1 MTSLFVIQGAD
12 QGRRFD
18 LRPGSVTTLGRDAAN
33 SIRLH
38 DDEVSRRHA
47 ELHPRPEGNGFI
59 LVDLD
64 SANGTFVNNARAKR
78 TTLTPGDHV
87 KVGQTLMIY
96 SGPIPRSSDEL
107 RTRVEVRLEAP
118 SDRAQTAILKRIPP
132 GEGSRV
138 LSASAAPMLAPSPS
152 GSVEK
157 VRLAHLAAVY
167 QATLAVSHVHDLDA
181 LLPQVL
187 EAACEATRA
196 ERGTILL
203 REESGEGDLTPRAVW
218 WRGDLEPDDH
228 LVISRTIAEFVL
240 EQGQGVITANAP
252 ADERFAGAPS
262 IVNQGIR
269 EAICV
274 PVQGR
279 YTTCGVLYVDVRAGA
294 APGSGLSEDQLALL
308 AAIAHQA
315 GLAIENTRLYEA
327 KLQSE
332 RLAAVG
338 QTIATISHHIKNIL
352 QGLKSGSYLIQI
364 GLDGKDDR
372 SLRKGWSIVEKNQDK
387 IYNLVM
393 DMLSFSK
400 EREPALE
407 PNDLNETVGDVVD
420 LMKARAGE
428 LKVDLEFIPDGHEGL
443 VLFDA
448 EGVHRAVLNLVNN
461 ALDASE
467 GREGA
472 RVVVSA
478 ARGENTLRITV
489 RDNGPGIPE
498 SEHESIFDVFSSTKG
513 ARGTGLGLPVTRKI
527 AREHGG
533 DVVVRSQIGS
543 GTEFVVELPLR
554 TEAPPLSGEVD
565 E

>member
-1 MTSLFVIQGAD
+1 MSSLFVIQGPD

-18 LRPGSVTTLGRDAAN
+18 LPAGSVTTLGRDAAN
-33 SIRLH
+33 AIRLH
-38 DDEVSRRHA
+38 DDEVSRKHA
-47 ELHPRPEGNGFI
+47 ELHPKPEGIGFV

-64 SANGTFVNNARAKR
+64 SANGTFVNNARTKR

-96 SGPIPRSSDEL
+96 SGPAPRSSDEL
-107 RTRVEVRLEAP
+107 RTRVEVRLEGP
-118 SDRAQTAILKRIPP
+118 TDRAQTAILKRIPP
-132 GEGSRV
+132 GEGSRI

-167 QATLAVSHVHDLDA
+167 QATLAVSHVHDIDA

-196 ERGTILL
+196 ERGAILL
-203 REESGEGDLTPRAVW
+203 RDESGGELTPRAVW
-218 WRGDLEPDDH
+218 WRGDLEPDDQ
-228 LVISRTIAEFVL
+228 LVISRTIADFVL
-240 EQGQGVITANAP
+240 EQGQGVISADAP

-279 YTTCGVLYVDVRAGA
+279 YTTSGVLYVDVRAGA
-294 APGSGLSEDQLALL
+294 APGSRLSEDQLALL

-420 LMKARAGE
+420 LMRARAAE
-428 LKVDLEFIPDGHEGL
+428 LGVALEFTPDPHQAPI
-443 VLFDA
+443 LFDS

-472 RVVVSA
+472 QVSVEA
-478 ARGENTLRITV
+478 ARDATSARITV

-533 DVVVRSQIGS
+533 DVLIRSQVGA
-543 GTEFVVELPLR
+543 GTAFIVELPLR
-554 TEAPPLSGEVD
+554 TEGPPAGGPD